1 MDKPLVTD
9 ETTVVESRKS
19 RFGSTLTMKGKVIN
33 TDTSKITDEQLVEL
47 ALMAALVKQAD
58 A

>member
-1 MDKPLVTD
+1 MDKPLVID
-9 ETTVVESRKS
+9 ETVVTESRKS
-19 RFGSTLTMKGKVIN
+19 RFGSTLTMKGKVLN
-33 TDTSKITDEQLVEL
+33 TDTSKVSDQELVEI

>member
-1 MDKPLVTD
+1 MDKPLVD
-9 ETTVVESRKS
+9 ETVATESRKS

-33 TDTSKITDEQLVEL
+33 TDTSKITDEKLVEL

-58 A
+58 AQ